1 MEIIIILRFKQT
13 HRPTSFL
20 CFFNLSKF
28 SSYYN
33 THTHTPHDQSST
45 HICYTISHLYGS
57 QVIFFHC
64 WSSKHAI
71 LHLSTS
77 LYNTPWNRESLCMI
91 NPLPRGPINTLEV
104 TWDLCHSSPKPLMST
119 LYQYTPKYNSPY
131 FFLTEESHSL
141 QFFQLWDHGLQD
153 LVHHLSHLVL
163 HVVEGVSNLVGVVNV
178 CERILRSAI
187 IARLVPKS
195 RHLHSFASSVVS
207 TRKSLPS
214 STFDCKCISSFKKTY
229 WIDRIIL
236 LLCPYSGVFG
246 PTTFISSLPIS
257 LSYHP
262 ILLFHL
268 VLFE

>member
-33 THTHTPHDQSST
+33 THTHTHTHTPHDQSST

-104 TWDLCHSSPKPLMST
+104 TWDLSLIPEAPHVNIVSIYSKI
-119 LYQYTPKYNSPY
+119 Q
-131 FFLTEESHSL
+131 LT
-141 QFFQLWDHGLQD
+141 
-153 LVHHLSHLVL
+153 
-163 HVVEGVSNLVGVVNV
+163 
-178 CERILRSAI
+178 
-187 IARLVPKS
+187 
-195 RHLHSFASSVVS
+195 
-207 TRKSLPS
+207 
-214 STFDCKCISSFKKTY
+214 
-229 WIDRIIL
+229 L
-236 LLCPYSGVFG
+236 LLPHWRVPLAAVLPALGPWTPRSCSPPQPSCATRGWGRVQFG
-246 PTTFISSLPIS
+246 GRGQCLWAYLT
-257 LSYHP
+257 
-262 ILLFHL
+262 
-268 VLFE
+268 